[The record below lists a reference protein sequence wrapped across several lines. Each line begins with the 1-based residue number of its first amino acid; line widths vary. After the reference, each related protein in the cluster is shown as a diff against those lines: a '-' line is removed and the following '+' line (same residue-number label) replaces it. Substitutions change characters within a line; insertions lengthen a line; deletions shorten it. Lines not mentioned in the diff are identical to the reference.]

1 MAVLL
6 KEAVD
11 RLRELGV
18 THVDAH
24 FLSTEEWEDV
34 ERITLQGKVPEE
46 NRKEVPLEPAS
57 TLLLN
62 KVAAHLPGWKAA
74 VGNDLGLAP

>member
-1 MAVLL
+1 MKRVRKALVALWGRA
-6 KEAVD
+6 E
-11 RLRELGV
+11 
-18 THVDAH
+18 
-24 FLSTEEWEDV
+24 
-34 ERITLQGKVPEE
+34 
-46 NRKEVPLEPAS
+46 KEVPLEPAS